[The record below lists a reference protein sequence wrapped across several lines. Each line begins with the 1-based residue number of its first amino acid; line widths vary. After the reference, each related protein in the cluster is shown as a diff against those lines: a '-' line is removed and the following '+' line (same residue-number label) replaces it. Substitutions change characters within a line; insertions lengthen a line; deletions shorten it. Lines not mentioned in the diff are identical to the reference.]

1 MQQYIRAREL
11 AELLSVSRATIWR
24 WTKAGELP
32 PPSHIG
38 LRAVVWSIDEVK
50 VWVQARRNLRGMQE

>member
-24 WTKAGELP
+24 WTKNGELP
-32 PPSHIG
+32 PPSQIG
-38 LRAVVWSIDEVK
+38 IRSVVWSIDEITN
-50 VWVQARRNLRGMQE
+50 WVQARRKLGEFRE

>member
-24 WTKAGELP
+24 WTKTGELP
-32 PPSHIG
+32 PPSKIG

-50 VWVQARRNLRGMQE
+50 TWVQARKKLGGFRE